1 MNIQNKHDTVF
12 DLRMRSNTDRN
23 IGILTN
29 LVQWNA
35 SVLARGLL
43 RGDQERYTRTSKFKQ
58 GHVRL
63 I

>member
-1 MNIQNKHDTVF
+1 MNIQNRHDTVF

-23 IGILTN
+23 KGILTN

-43 RGDQERYTRTSKFKQ
+43 RRDQERYTRTSKFKQ